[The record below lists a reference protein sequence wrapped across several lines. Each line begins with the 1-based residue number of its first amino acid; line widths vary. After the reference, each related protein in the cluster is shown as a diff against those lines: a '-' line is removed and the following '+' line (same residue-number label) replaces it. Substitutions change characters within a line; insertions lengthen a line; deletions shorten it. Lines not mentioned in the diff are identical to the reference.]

1 MSPVF
6 FIYTKKDKRKS
17 IEINIDFY
25 LTKELIHVQKII
37 VFKGWSVTEK
47 MKISKR
53 AKVSFFINK

>member
-25 LTKELIHVQKII
+25 LTKELIQKII

-47 MKISKR
+47 NEIKKS
-53 AKVSFFINK
+53 